1 MKISNRVNQL
11 EYLKTAVELGSLSHA
26 YLFSGNDKEGKDKT
40 LSAFCEFLL
49 GSGAHHG
56 DLHTIDSKGKEITI
70 SQIRDL
76 GLAFALGAWNSPWKV
91 AVVKCAHLMNQE
103 AQSSFLKLLE
113 EPKGNTVF
121 LLETDHVFQLLPTI
135 RSRAQELRFWK
146 FPAIPEQ
153 VSEHIQKKFDDLRA
167 QPLYK
172 RFLFAKT
179 LSESPGEI
187 QGFLEEFIGYLRL
200 QLIKTLPKGLPSE
213 ALLRLVKL
221 SQETSLLF
229 QTTNVSKRLALERL
243 LLYVKDK
250 V

>member
-1 MKISNRVNQL
+1 MNQL
-11 EYLKTAVELGSLSHA
+11 EYLKTSADRGNLSHA
-26 YLFSGNDKEGKDKT
+26 YLFSGNDKEGKEHT
-40 LSAFCEFLL
+40 IVAFCEFLL
-49 GSGAHHG
+49 GKGVHHG
-56 DLHTIDSKGKEITI
+56 DLHTIDSWGKEITI

-76 GLAFALGAWNSPWKV
+76 ELVLALGAWNSPWKI
-91 AVVKCAHLMNQE
+91 AVVRHAHLMNQE
-103 AQSSFLKLLE
+103 AQSAFLKLLE
-113 EPKGNTVF
+113 EPKGSTLF

-135 RSRAQELRFWK
+135 RSRVQEVRFWK

-153 VSEHIQKKFDDLRA
+153 VSAEMQKKFDDLGA

-187 QGFLEEFIGYLRL
+187 QQFIEEFIAYLR
-200 QLIKTLPKGLPSE
+200 QGLPSD
-213 ALLRLVKL
+213 LRLVKL
-221 SQETSLLF
+221 TQETSSLI
-229 QTTNVSKRLALERL
+229 QTTNVSRRLALERL